1 VELTDASAL
10 ERELPVLQK
19 KMFKVLSA
27 IEKRDG
33 GTFWMRVGSG
43 FTNRDNSV
51 NIYLDVLPKT
61 FQFQLR
67 ELDEE
72 DLRKRDPQRA
82 SGGAGGLPPG
92 TGDLAAAGTST
103 EAGLPF

>member
-1 VELTDASAL
+1 
-10 ERELPVLQK
+10 
-19 KMFKVLSA
+19 MFKVLSA

-82 SGGAGGLPPG
+82 GAGGGGGGLAPDLPVGPAPG
-92 TGDLAAAGTST
+92 GSS

>member
-1 VELTDASAL
+1 
-10 ERELPVLQK
+10 
-19 KMFKVLSA
+19 MFKVLSA

-72 DLRKRDPQRA
+72 DLRRRDPQRA
-82 SGGAGGLPPG
+82 GAGGLPPG
-92 TGDLAAAGTST
+92 AGDVPQAGGST

>member
-1 VELTDASAL
+1 LRRRIDVGK
-10 ERELPVLQK
+10 RVPVQK

-51 NIYLDVLPKT
+51 NIYLDVIPKN
-61 FQFQLR
+61 FQLQLR

-72 DLRKRDPQRA
+72 DLRKRDPQRTDSSA
-82 SGGAGGLPPG
+82 SGLASAAV
-92 TGDLAAAGTST
+92 AAAGSSSSS
-103 EAGLPF
+103 EASLPF

>member
-1 VELTDASAL
+1 
-10 ERELPVLQK
+10 VLQK

-51 NIYLDVLPKT
+51 NIYLDVIPKN
-61 FQFQLR
+61 FQLQLR

-72 DLRKRDPQRA
+72 DLRKRDPQRTGT
-82 SGGAGGLPPG
+82 GGLALDAVPPLTAPAGGSS
-92 TGDLAAAGTST
+92 DV
-103 EAGLPF
+103 GLPF

>member
-1 VELTDASAL
+1 LLGSGLDASAS

-27 IEKRDG
+27 IDKRDG

-51 NIYLDVLPKT
+51 NIYLDVLPKS

-72 DLRKRDPQRA
+72 DLRRRDSNRTGA
-82 SGGAGGLPPG
+82 ATGAG
-92 TGDLAAAGTST
+92 AEST
-103 EAGLPF
+103 PASAELPF

>member
-1 VELTDASAL
+1 
-10 ERELPVLQK
+10 
-19 KMFKVLSA
+19 MFKVLSA

-51 NIYLDVLPKT
+51 NIYLDVIPKT
-61 FQFQLR
+61 FQLQLR

-82 SGGAGGLPPG
+82 GENGLAPAAPASGGSP
-92 TGDLAAAGTST
+92 
-103 EAGLPF
+103 EASLPF

>member
-1 VELTDASAL
+1 
-10 ERELPVLQK
+10 
-19 KMFKVLSA
+19 MFKVLSA

-33 GTFWMRVGSG
+33 NTFWMRVGSA

-51 NIYLDVLPKT
+51 NIYLDVIPKN

-82 SGGAGGLPPG
+82 AAGGFTLDTVTAPAGAP
-92 TGDLAAAGTST
+92 AAGGP
-103 EAGLPF
+103 ADLGLPF

>member
-1 VELTDASAL
+1 
-10 ERELPVLQK
+10 
-19 KMFKVLSA
+19 MFKVLSA

-72 DLRKRDPQRA
+72 DLRRRDPQRA
-82 SGGAGGLPPG
+82 GAGGGGLPPG
-92 TGDLAAAGTST
+92 AADAPAAGGAT